1 MIQSIMNILCEI
13 KESPEMMSTLNPQT
27 NMIQDVG
34 LDSLQMINF
43 VLAIEDTFDL
53 EIDFETF
60 DYEHMSTIETFVSFL
75 EREKVPTAAIGT
87 MTAVESSNLS
97 KIGG

>member
-1 MIQSIMNILCEI
+1 MIQSIMNILCNI

-27 NMIQDVG
+27 NIIQDVG

-43 VLAIEDTFDL
+43 VLAIEDSFDL
-53 EIDFETF
+53 EINYETF
-60 DYEHMSTIETFVSFL
+60 DYEHMSTIEAFASFL
-75 EREKVPTAAIGT
+75 EKEKASSANGASREV
-87 MTAVESSNLS
+87 MESSNLS